1 MKKYLFLIASIAA
14 ITACSNSD
22 NSVPEDPI
30 SSKVY
35 TPLKSIEDL
44 SEGKYQYIGNDLGN
58 GKVGIAKKA
67 SGTCKERDYI
77 YIYKNTSQKIDSI
90 LYYSHTPVIT
100 QFNDLECPLVNDV
113 PRVLRMNNFVAIG
126 VIKTNITEDYYE
138 FYGADENSGPIQE
151 LRRKGIYSGNLEI
164 GEQAGYL
171 RIEDRLSNFKYGTQ
185 TASKPYLYFKK
196 M

>member
-1 MKKYLFLIASIAA
+1 MKKYLFLIASIA
-14 ITACSNSD
+14 TVVACSNSD
-22 NSVPEDPI
+22 NSEPEDPI

-44 SEGKYQYIGNDLGN
+44 PEGKYQYIGNDLGS

-77 YIYKNTSQKIDSI
+77 LIYKKTSQKIDSI
-90 LYYSHTPVIT
+90 LYYSHTPVIS
-100 QFNDLECPLVNDV
+100 QFNDLECPLVSNV
-113 PRVLRMNNFVAIG
+113 PRVLRMNNLLAAGIL
-126 VIKTNITEDYYE
+126 KTNITEDFYE
-138 FYGADENSGPIQE
+138 FFGADENSGSTRE
-151 LRRKGIYSGNLEI
+151 LRRKGIYSGNIEI